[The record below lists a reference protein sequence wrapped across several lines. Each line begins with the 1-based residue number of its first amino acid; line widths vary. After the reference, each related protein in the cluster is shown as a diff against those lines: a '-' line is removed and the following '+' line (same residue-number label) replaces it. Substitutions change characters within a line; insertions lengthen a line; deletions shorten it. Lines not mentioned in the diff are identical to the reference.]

1 MVSLSL
7 CPLPWDTL
15 QMLLGTHP
23 GSLAEDALEDI
34 LDVLAPLPRLTG
46 RMDRYPE
53 VLRSAPSPEGLR
65 LRSHRNG
72 CIRRT
77 DMHPSRRLADTRLI
91 NEAGRVLIQPC
102 NLGFHVLNMRP

>member
-53 VLRSAPSPEGLR
+53 VLRSAPSP
-65 LRSHRNG
+65 RNG